1 MIESNRINRFP
12 AYIFSKINSQKLEAR
27 KKGIDVIDLGM
38 GNPDHSTPAPV
49 VQALIKAVQDTK
61 THRYSVARG
70 IFNFRREACRFYQKK
85 FNVSLDP
92 DKEAVALIGT
102 KEGLAHLM
110 FAILND
116 GDTAVVPNPTYP
128 IHMYSVIMAG
138 GGLINVPLFPFDN
151 FLERMSETIQKTSPK
166 PKLLILNFP
175 NNPTTLTVDIS
186 FFEEIVALA
195 KKHNL
200 LIVHDMAYADI
211 VFGDYVAP
219 SILQVQGS
227 KDIAIE
233 FYSFSKSFNMPGWRV
248 GFAVGNAEIVQALT
262 KIKSYLDY
270 GIFTPI
276 QIAGIKAL
284 QCPDEWLRQNAG
296 TYSKRA
302 DLMAKE
308 MNKMGWP
315 VEKPRGTMYLW
326 TEIPE
331 KFKKMGSVSFSL
343 MLLEKA
349 GVAVSPGVGFG
360 EYGEGFIRIALVE
373 NENRIRQALKNI
385 KNCTSGNHSY
395 PK

>member
-1 MIESNRINRFP
+1 MIASNRISRFP
-12 AYIFSKINSQKLEAR
+12 AYLFAKINSQKLEAR
-27 KKGIDVIDLGM
+27 RKGIDVIDLGM
-38 GNPDHSTPAPV
+38 GNPDHPTPVPV
-49 VQALIKAVQDTK
+49 VQALVKAVQDTK

-85 FNVSLDP
+85 FDVSLDP
-92 DKEAVALIGT
+92 DKEVVALIGT

-110 FAILND
+110 FAILNE
-116 GDTAVVPNPTYP
+116 GDAAVVPNPTYP

-138 GGLINVPLFPFDN
+138 GNLINVPLFPFND
-151 FLERMSETIQKTSPK
+151 FLKRMSETIQNTCPK
-166 PKLLILNFP
+166 PKVLILNFP
-175 NNPTTLTVDIS
+175 NNPTTLSVDIN
-186 FFEEIVALA
+186 FFKEVISLA
-195 KKHNL
+195 KRHNL
-200 LIVHDMAYADI
+200 LVIHDMAYADI
-211 VFGDYVAP
+211 VFDDYAAP
-219 SILQVQGS
+219 SILQVQGA

-248 GFAVGNAEIVQALT
+248 GFAAGNTEIVQALT

-284 QCPDEWLRQNAG
+284 QCPDGWIKQNAEI
-296 TYSKRA
+296 YSKRA
-302 DLMAKE
+302 DLMIKE
-308 MNKMGWP
+308 MNKMGWLA
-315 VEKPRGTMYLW
+315 EKPRGTMYLW
-326 TEIPE
+326 MEIPE
-331 KFKKMGSVSFSL
+331 KFKKMGSMDFSM

-385 KNCTSGNHSY
+385 KKLAGCRLTG
-395 PK
+395 

>member
-1 MIESNRINRFP
+1 MIASNRINRFP
-12 AYIFSKINSQKLEAR
+12 AYLFAKINSQKLEAR

-38 GNPDHSTPAPV
+38 GNPDHPTPMPV
-49 VQALIKAVQDTK
+49 VHSLIKAVQDTK

-70 IFNFRREACRFYQKK
+70 ISNFRREASRFYEKK
-85 FNVSLDP
+85 FNVSIDP
-92 DKEAVALIGT
+92 DKEVVALIGT

-110 FAILND
+110 FAILNE
-116 GDTAVVPNPTYP
+116 GDVAVVPNPTYP

-138 GGLINVPLFPFDN
+138 GNLINVPLFPFDD
-151 FLERMSETIQKTSPK
+151 FLKRISDTIQSTWPQPK
-166 PKLLILNFP
+166 VLILNFP
-175 NNPTTLTVDIS
+175 NNPTTLSVDIS
-186 FFEEIVALA
+186 FFEEVVALA

-200 LIVHDMAYADI
+200 LVVHDMAYADI
-211 VFGDYVAP
+211 VFDDYRAP
-219 SILQVQGS
+219 SILQVKGA
-227 KDIAIE
+227 KDLAIE

-248 GFAVGNAEIVQALT
+248 GFAAGNAEIVHALT

-284 QCPDEWLRQNAG
+284 QCPDEWVKQNADI
-296 TYSKRA
+296 YSKRA

-315 VEKPRGTMYLW
+315 VEKPRATMYLW
-326 TEIPE
+326 PGIPE
-331 KFKKMGSVSFSL
+331 KFKKMGSMDFSM

-349 GVAVSPGVGFG
+349 NLVVSPGVGFG

-385 KNCTSGNHSY
+385 K
-395 PK
+395 KLML